1 MKEEIRMNKT
11 PEIMRDKSAYL
22 DYISNLT
29 AAPFNPDLL
38 LEKRWDEATEELRTF
53 IEPVLVEIHDQRT
66 ASASETEMTPLV
78 RKQQQIRQAAE
89 RRLATRYP
97 RELAEIVGELES

>member
-1 MKEEIRMNKT
+1 MVT
-11 PEIMRDKSAYL
+11 TRDKSQYL
-22 DYISNLT
+22 TYISNLT

-53 IEPVLVEIHDQRT
+53 VEPILVEIEDQRT
-66 ASASETEMTPLV
+66 ASATETEMTPLV
-78 RKQQQIRQAAE
+78 RRQQQIRQAAE

-97 RELAEIVGELES
+97 KELAELVAELA